1 MKRTLLLILALILTL
16 ALVACGSSGDDYDYD
31 YDDYEDEYEDY
42 EDDAPQT
49 TEPEEEPFESVI
61 IEGEGSI
68 EMSVGS
74 KKMTFT
80 LPNEISHYSR
90 INQTSRETAVMTH
103 DTATKVSGR
112 TIITLDKDTFD
123 AGTVLEK
130 FGNFSGTLDKSYK
143 ESVNSAGKEVVSE
156 VYEYALDVGD
166 GYMLFVTIDV
176 TYKKDVTT
184 EFSDDTINV
193 ILANCEFH

>member
-1 MKRTLLLILALILTL
+1 MKRTLLLILALVLTL
-16 ALVACGSSGDDYDYD
+16 ALVACGSSNDDYD
-31 YDDYEDEYEDY
+31 YDDYEDDY
-42 EDDAPQT
+42 EDETPAAT
-49 TEPEEEPFESVI
+49 TEPEEEEEPFESVVI
-61 IEGEGSI
+61 KGEGSI
-68 EMSVGS
+68 EMSCGS

-80 LPNEISHYSR
+80 LPTEISHYTR
-90 INQTSRETAVMTH
+90 INQTERYVAVMTH

-130 FGNFSGTLDKSYK
+130 FGGFSGTVEKSYK

-156 VYEYALDVGD
+156 IYEYALDVGD
-166 GYMLFVTIDV
+166 GYMLYVTIDV
-176 TYKKDVTT
+176 SYKKDVTT
-184 EFSDDTINV
+184 EFGDDTINV

>member
-1 MKRTLLLILALILTL
+1 MKRTILLIMVLVLTL

-31 YDDYEDEYEDY
+31 DYDDNYEDETT
-42 EDDAPQT
+42 AAI
-49 TEPEEEPFESVI
+49 TEPEEEEEPFESVV

-68 EMSVGS
+68 EMSRGS

-80 LPNEISHYSR
+80 LPSEISHYTR
-90 INQTSRETAVMTH
+90 IKQTARETAVMTH

-112 TIITLDKDTFD
+112 TIVSLDKGTFA

-130 FGNFSGTLDKSYK
+130 FGSFSGTLEKSYK
-143 ESVNSAGKEVVSE
+143 ESVNSSGKEVVSE
-156 VYEYALDVGD
+156 VYEYTLDVGD
-166 GYMLFVTIDV
+166 GYMLAVTIDV
-176 TYKKDVTT
+176 SYKKGVTT

-193 ILANCEFH
+193 ILSNCEFH